1 MTFFGYLF
9 LMENNFGKVL
19 EKFMNTMGITY
30 TLEIT
35 RGYRNTMG
43 RKNVCIEI
51 MVKYKGE
58 VQYIQHHCYRKV
70 GDSILYTEGNE
81 IMGIKDGV
89 LAYLGNPKK
98 VDEYFDRL
106 GREMAKEYFEK
117 DF

>member
-1 MTFFGYLF
+1 MGNDFNGA
-9 LMENNFGKVL
+9 L

-30 TLEIT
+30 TLEVT
-35 RGYRNTMG
+35 RGYRDTMG

-70 GDSILYTEGNE
+70 GDAILYSEGNE

-89 LAYLGNPKK
+89 LGYLGDTKK
-98 VDEYFDRL
+98 VDNYFDLLAR
-106 GREMAKEYFEK
+106 RMAKEYFEK